1 MDSKILLTDS
11 IFRYNKVSFLYRIAY
26 LLHSNFSTNIPKY
39 SNCYFVDYNSMV
51 QIEVIQNTFDNSSLK
66 KLTQILK
73 MVNFN
78 QPRNKIG
85 TNLFT
90 QLSNWMR

>member
-1 MDSKILLTDS
+1 
-11 IFRYNKVSFLYRIAY
+11 
-26 LLHSNFSTNIPKY
+26 
-39 SNCYFVDYNSMV
+39 MV